1 MSLKKQGKIIKK
13 WFTMI
18 KDDGN
23 GRLLMQQTVSG
34 VVRRIPLERTGIS
47 KKGVEWTLGGVLI
60 EASEEGFNG
69 SVPLF
74 LSTFDTEL
82 IELINRIGV
91 GKEVV
96 VTFHIECSAYYDNY
110 RTNLVLDSIEGKNEA
125 ENFIYG
131 ITKKGE

>member
-1 MSLKKQGKIIKK
+1 
-13 WFTMI
+13 MI
-18 KDDGN
+18 KEGKN
-23 GRLLMQQTVSG
+23 GTLLMQQTVSG
-34 VVRRIPLERTGIS
+34 VTRRIPLEKTGVS

-60 EASEEGFNG
+60 EASEEGFDG

-74 LSTFDTEL
+74 FSTFDTEL

-110 RTNLVLDSIEGKNEA
+110 RTNLVLDSIEGKSES

-131 ITKKGE
+131 IKKKGENND

>member
-1 MSLKKQGKIIKK
+1 M
-13 WFTMI
+13 
-18 KDDGN
+18 
-23 GRLLMQQTVSG
+23 MQHTVSG
-34 VVRRIPLERTGIS
+34 VTRRIPLEKCGVN
-47 KKGVEWTLGGVLI
+47 KKGEPWTLGGVLI

-74 LSTFDTEL
+74 FSTFDPEL

-110 RTNLVLDSIEGKNEA
+110 RTNLVLDSIEGKNEK
-125 ENFIYG
+125 ENFFLG
-131 ITKKGE
+131 INKKGE

>member
-1 MSLKKQGKIIKK
+1 
-13 WFTMI
+13 MI
-18 KDDGN
+18 KEGKN
-23 GRLLMQQTVSG
+23 GMLMMQQTVSG

-47 KKGVEWTLGGVLI
+47 RKGIEWTLGGVLI

-74 LSTFDTEL
+74 FSTFDTEL

-110 RTNLVLDSIEGKNEA
+110 RTNLVLDSIEGKNSS

-131 ITKKGE
+131 INKKGE

>member
-1 MSLKKQGKIIKK
+1 
-13 WFTMI
+13 MI
-18 KDDGN
+18 KEGKN
-23 GRLLMQQTVSG
+23 GMLMMQHTVSG

-74 LSTFDTEL
+74 ISTFDSEL

-110 RTNLVLDSIEGKNEA
+110 RTNLVLDSICGKNEN
-125 ENFIYG
+125 ENFLYG
-131 ITKKGE
+131 IKKGE

>member
-1 MSLKKQGKIIKK
+1 MSLKKQGEIIKK

-34 VVRRIPLERTGIS
+34 VVRRIPLTRNGIS

-60 EASEEGFNG
+60 EASDEGFNG

-110 RTNLVLDSIEGKNEA
+110 RTNLVLDSIEGKSEA
-125 ENFIYG
+125 ENFLYG

>member
-1 MSLKKQGKIIKK
+1 
-13 WFTMI
+13 MI

-34 VVRRIPLERTGIS
+34 VVRRIPLTRNGIS
-47 KKGVEWTLGGVLI
+47 KKGVEWELGGVLI

-74 LSTFDTEL
+74 ISTFDSEL

-131 ITKKGE
+131 INRKGE

>member
-1 MSLKKQGKIIKK
+1 
-13 WFTMI
+13 MI
-18 KDDGN
+18 KEGKN
-23 GRLLMQQTVSG
+23 GMLMMQHTVSG
-34 VVRRIPLERTGIS
+34 VVRRIPLTRNGIS
-47 KKGVEWTLGGVLI
+47 KRGVEWELGGVLI

-74 LSTFDTEL
+74 FSTFDTEL

-131 ITKKGE
+131 INKKGE

>member
-1 MSLKKQGKIIKK
+1 MGIE
-13 WFTMI
+13 MI
-18 KDDGN
+18 KEGKD

-34 VVRRIPLERTGIS
+34 VVRRIPLEKTGIS

-60 EASEEGFNG
+60 EASEEGFDG

-74 LSTFDTEL
+74 FSTFDSEL

-91 GKEVV
+91 GKDVV

-110 RTNLVLDSIEGKNEA
+110 RTNLVLDSIEGKSDA

-131 ITKKGE
+131 IKKKG

>member
-1 MSLKKQGKIIKK
+1 
-13 WFTMI
+13 MI

-34 VVRRIPLERTGIS
+34 VVRRIPLTRNGIS
-47 KKGVEWTLGGVLI
+47 KRGVEWELGGVLI
-60 EASEEGFNG
+60 EASEQGFEG

-74 LSTFDTEL
+74 FSTFDTEL

-110 RTNLVLDSIEGKNEA
+110 RTNLVLDSIEGKNSS

-131 ITKKGE
+131 ITKKGDKQ

>member
-1 MSLKKQGKIIKK
+1 
-13 WFTMI
+13 MI
-18 KDDGN
+18 KEGKN
-23 GRLLMQQTVSG
+23 GMLMMQHTVSG
-34 VVRRIPLERTGIS
+34 VVRRIPLERSGIS
-47 KKGVEWTLGGVLI
+47 RKGIEWTLGGVLI

-74 LSTFDTEL
+74 ISTFNPEL

-110 RTNLVLDSIEGKNEA
+110 RTNLVLDSIEGKSEA

-131 ITKKGE
+131 INKKGEK

>member
-1 MSLKKQGKIIKK
+1 
-13 WFTMI
+13 MI

-34 VVRRIPLERTGIS
+34 VVRRIPLTRNGIS
-47 KKGVEWTLGGVLI
+47 KKGVEWELGGVLI
-60 EASEEGFNG
+60 EASEEGFDG

-74 LSTFDTEL
+74 FSTFDTEL
-82 IELINRIGV
+82 IELVNRIGV

-110 RTNLVLDSIEGKNEA
+110 RTNLVLDSIEGKNSG
-125 ENFIYG
+125 ENFLYG
-131 ITKKGE
+131 INSKGDNK

>member
-1 MSLKKQGKIIKK
+1 
-13 WFTMI
+13 MI

-34 VVRRIPLERTGIS
+34 VIRRIPLERTGIS
-47 KKGVEWTLGGVLI
+47 RKGVEWTLGGVLI
-60 EASEEGFNG
+60 EASEEGFDG

-74 LSTFDTEL
+74 ISTFNPEL

-110 RTNLVLDSIEGKNEA
+110 RTNLVLDSIEGKTEN

-131 ITKKGE
+131 INKKGE

>member
-1 MSLKKQGKIIKK
+1 
-13 WFTMI
+13 MI
-18 KDDGN
+18 KEGKN
-23 GRLLMQQTVSG
+23 GMLLMQQTVSG
-34 VVRRIPLERTGIS
+34 VVRRIPLTRNGIS
-47 KKGVEWTLGGVLI
+47 KKGVEWELGGVLI

-74 LSTFDTEL
+74 ISTFDTEL

-110 RTNLVLDSIEGKNEA
+110 RTNLVLDSIEGKNEN

-131 ITKKGE
+131 INKKGE

>member
-1 MSLKKQGKIIKK
+1 
-13 WFTMI
+13 MI
-18 KDDGN
+18 KEGKDGM
-23 GRLLMQQTVSG
+23 LMMQQTVSG

-47 KKGVEWTLGGVLI
+47 RKGIEWTLGGVLI

-74 LSTFDTEL
+74 FSTFDSEL

-110 RTNLVLDSIEGKNEA
+110 RTNLVLDSIEGKTET
-125 ENFIYG
+125 ENFLYG
-131 ITKKGE
+131 IKKGE

>member
-1 MSLKKQGKIIKK
+1 
-13 WFTMI
+13 MI
-18 KDDGN
+18 KEGKN
-23 GRLLMQQTVSG
+23 GMLLMQQTVSG

-47 KKGVEWTLGGVLI
+47 RKGIEWTLGGVLI

-74 LSTFDTEL
+74 FSTFDPEL
-82 IELINRIGV
+82 IELINRFGV

-110 RTNLVLDSIEGKNEA
+110 RTNLVLDSIEGRNEK
-125 ENFIYG
+125 ENFLLG
-131 ITKKGE
+131 IKKK

>member
-1 MSLKKQGKIIKK
+1 
-13 WFTMI
+13 MI
-18 KDDGN
+18 KEGKN
-23 GRLLMQQTVSG
+23 GTLLMQQTVSG

-47 KKGVEWTLGGVLI
+47 RKGIAWTLGGVLI
-60 EASEEGFNG
+60 EASEEGFDG

-74 LSTFDTEL
+74 FSTFDSEL

-131 ITKKGE
+131 INKKGE

>member
-1 MSLKKQGKIIKK
+1 
-13 WFTMI
+13 MI

-34 VVRRIPLERTGIS
+34 VVRRIPLTRNGMS
-47 KKGVEWTLGGVLI
+47 KRGVEWELGGVLI

-74 LSTFDTEL
+74 FSTFDTEL

-110 RTNLVLDSIEGKNEA
+110 RTNLVLDSIEGKNSS
-125 ENFIYG
+125 ENFFYG
-131 ITKKGE
+131 INKKGE

>member
-1 MSLKKQGKIIKK
+1 
-13 WFTMI
+13 MI

-23 GRLLMQQTVSG
+23 GRLLMQHTVSG
-34 VVRRIPLERTGIS
+34 VVRRIPLERTGTS
-47 KKGVEWTLGGVLI
+47 KRGVEWTLGGVLI

-74 LSTFDTEL
+74 FSTFDPEL

-110 RTNLVLDSIEGKNEA
+110 RTNLVLDSIEGRNSS

>member
-1 MSLKKQGKIIKK
+1 MS
-13 WFTMI
+13 MI

-34 VVRRIPLERTGIS
+34 VIRRIPLERTGIS
-47 KKGVEWTLGGVLI
+47 RKGVEWTLGGVLI
-60 EASEEGFNG
+60 EASEEGFDG

-74 LSTFDTEL
+74 ISTFNPEL

-110 RTNLVLDSIEGKNEA
+110 RTNLVLDSIEGKTEN

-131 ITKKGE
+131 INKKGE

>member
-1 MSLKKQGKIIKK
+1 
-13 WFTMI
+13 MI

-34 VVRRIPLERTGIS
+34 VVRRIPLTRNGIS
-47 KKGVEWTLGGVLI
+47 KRGVEWELGGVLI

-110 RTNLVLDSIEGKNEA
+110 RTNLVLDSIEGKNEN
-125 ENFIYG
+125 ENFLYG
-131 ITKKGE
+131 INKKGEKND

>member
-1 MSLKKQGKIIKK
+1 ML
-13 WFTMI
+13 
-18 KDDGN
+18 KDDGT

-34 VVRRIPLERTGIS
+34 VTRRIPLEKTGVS

-74 LSTFDTEL
+74 FSTFDSEL
-82 IELINRIGV
+82 IEVINRIGI

-96 VTFHIECSAYYDNY
+96 VTFHIESSAYYDNY
-110 RTNLVLDSIEGKNEA
+110 RTNLVLDSIEGKTEN
-125 ENFIYG
+125 ENFLYG
-131 ITKKGE
+131 IKKGE

>member
-1 MSLKKQGKIIKK
+1 ML
-13 WFTMI
+13 
-18 KDDGN
+18 KDDGT

-34 VVRRIPLERTGIS
+34 VVRRIPLERTGTS
-47 KKGVEWTLGGVLI
+47 KRGVEWTLGGVLI

-74 LSTFDTEL
+74 MSTFDTEL

-110 RTNLVLDSIEGKNEA
+110 RTNLVLDSIEGKNSN
-125 ENFIYG
+125 ENFLYG
-131 ITKKGE
+131 INKKGE